1 MAENLKGTVD
11 RYIFFNEDNGYSI
24 IRLKDSNVV
33 VGSLPKLNEGDK
45 VELTG
50 DWVVHPKF
58 GKQFNIENFSVSYP
72 TTKTGIIN
80 YLGSGLIKGIG
91 KTTAEKIYNHFGEKT
106 LDILEKNIGRLI
118 EVDGIGSKKIEMIK
132 AGWAEQQGVKNV
144 MLFLQSYGI
153 STAYALKIY
162 KAYGNSAPE
171 IIKQNPYRL
180 IKDVWGIGFKIA
192 DQIGKKVGIS
202 DHDPIRI
209 KAGILYVL
217 DEISKNGHTFSPE
230 IDLVESVS
238 SALNFELASDDP
250 ILHQLEQEGS
260 IIIKNKNIYLAELYY
275 AERSIED
282 AIKLLLSTQKQVDM
296 GLQKSLSLIEKRF
309 SDEQLQAIKLALK
322 YKMLIITGGPGTGKT
337 TTLKGIIDIYKNS
350 AKKILLTAPT
360 GRAAKRMTEVIKMEA
375 KTIHRMLEY
384 NPSDNTFNY
393 NKFNL
398 LTADLIIVDEV
409 SMIDTY
415 LMYHLITA
423 IDEKTTVIL
432 VGDAD
437 QLPSVGPGN
446 VLRDLINS
454 KFIPV
459 VRLNKIFRQAET
471 SDIVM
476 NAHLINQGKMPRINS
491 KNTDFVFID
500 ESNLS
505 IIPEKI
511 FQLCADEIPK
521 RLHYDPLNDIQVITP
536 MYRGDVGVNYLNKL
550 FQSRINYEPV
560 VYSSGERIFKA
571 GDKIMQLRNNYDKN
585 IFNGDI
591 GFIIEF
597 DDEAKNLVT
606 NFDGRIIKYS
616 PDEFDEIT
624 LAYAI
629 TVHKSQGSEY
639 PCIILPIVTQNYIML
654 QRNLLYT
661 AITRASKLL
670 ILIGSRQA
678 ISIAVNNNKVQR
690 RFTTLF
696 GLN

>member
-1 MAENLKGTVD
+1 MAENLKGTID
-11 RYIFFNEDNGYSI
+11 KYIFFNEDNGYSV
-24 IRLKDSNVV
+24 IRLKDSSVV
-33 VGSLPKLNEGDK
+33 VGTLPKFNEGDN

-58 GKQFNIENFSVSYP
+58 GKQFKIENFSVSYP

-91 KTTAEKIYNHFGEKT
+91 KVTAERIYKHFGEKT
-106 LDILEKNIGRLI
+106 LEVLEKEIDRLQ
-118 EVDGIGSKKIEMIK
+118 EVDGIGSKKLEMIK
-132 AGWAEQQGVKNV
+132 SGWEEQQGIKNV

-192 DQIGKKVGIS
+192 DQIGRKVGIAEN
-202 DHDPIRI
+202 DPIRI
-209 KAGILYVL
+209 KSGVLYVL
-217 DEISKNGHTFSPE
+217 DEISKNGHTYSP
-230 IDLVESVS
+230 ISDLIESVS
-238 SALNFELASDDP
+238 SALNFELSYDDS
-250 ILHQLEQEGS
+250 ILRQLESEGS
-260 IIIKNKNIYLAELYY
+260 IIIKDKNIYLAELYY

-282 AIKLLLSTQKQVDM
+282 AIRLLLCTEKQIDNNIK
-296 GLQKSLSLIEKRF
+296 KSLGLIEKRF
-309 SDEQLQAIKLALK
+309 SDEQLHAIKLALK
-322 YKMLIITGGPGTGKT
+322 YKLLIITGGPGTGKT
-337 TTLKGIIDIYKNS
+337 TTLKGIIDLYKNS
-350 AKKILLTAPT
+350 SKKILLTAPT
-360 GRAAKRMTEVIKMEA
+360 GRAAKRMTEVIKLEA

-432 VGDAD
+432 VGDVD

-446 VLRDLINS
+446 VLQDLINS
-454 KFIPV
+454 NIIPV
-459 VRLNKIFRQAET
+459 VRLKKIFRQAET

-476 NAHLINQGKMPRINS
+476 NAHLINQGKMPKLNT
-491 KNTDFVFID
+491 KNTDFVFLEENEI
-500 ESNLS
+500 SN
-505 IIPEKI
+505 IPEKI
-511 FQLCADEIPK
+511 LQLCANELPE
-521 RLHYDPLNDIQVITP
+521 RLNFDPLNDIQVITP

-550 FQSRINYEPV
+550 FQTRINHKTII
-560 VYSSGERIFKA
+560 YSSGERIFKS

-591 GFIIEF
+591 GFIIEY
-597 DDEAKNLVT
+597 DDEAKNLIT
-606 NFDGRIIKYS
+606 NFDDRIIKYS

-639 PCIILPIVTQNYIML
+639 PCIIMPLVTQNYIML

-661 AITRASKLL
+661 AITRASRLL